1 MTVFE
6 SADLVALERAIRSLE
21 PERAPDGLRSAL
33 RRDLVIAADAR
44 PAVAPMARLFAAVPR
59 LAFAAAAAVLL
70 ITSGWA
76 VAASAPGDLLYPLK
90 ETIVRS
96 FSPSQTDE
104 IRVPSTDDLVG
115 SPPDAEPADPSS
127 RPLGS
132 AAPVIPAVLGD
143 RPAATSAPAR
153 AEPSEAPAQATNPA
167 ATGAPAPAESS
178 DAPARA
184 TPAIPPD
191 PAGPR
196 ATPAVPPP
204 HR

>member
-1 MTVFE
+1 MASQ
-6 SADLVALERAIRSLE
+6 SAELLALERAIRSLGLQ
-21 PERAPDGLRSAL
+21 RAPDGLRSAL
-33 RRDLVIAADAR
+33 RRDLVVAADAR
-44 PAVAPMARLFAAVPR
+44 PAVASLAALVAPAPR
-59 LAFAAAAAVLL
+59 FAFAALAALLL

-96 FSPSQTDE
+96 FWPSGADE
-104 IRVPSTDDLVG
+104 IRVPSIGDLFR
-115 SPPDAEPADPSS
+115 SPETVPADPADPSS
-127 RPLGS
+127 RPFRT
-132 AAPVIPAVLGD
+132 AAPVIPAVP
-143 RPAATSAPAR
+143 RASAAPAATSAAEPAATSAP
-153 AEPSEAPAQATNPA
+153 E
-167 ATGAPAPAESS
+167 PAESS